1 MSNFVAVPL
10 REQIFQE
17 IFFVACDEFSWTEL
31 AAHLG
36 MDPRSASNLA
46 KVQSGKIDMTQALAA
61 PLQRLVGQWIRPA
74 RLLNLFG
81 ERWHPKVLPVLEA
94 EYAKAIIAKG
104 LVIDWET
111 PMPKTPTVT
120 GMALLSAICKAVG
133 VYDLPSL
140 AQKLGQ
146 QSIANLTRVQND
158 DMPVPTAWLIPL
170 QKLCGG
176 RVLPELIA
184 CKAKPDEALRFY
196 PLMRYIADQAPV
208 KPVIDPRAAVK
219 ERTKAI
225 EARRDEGRR
234 INREAR
240 NDALSATRAAA
251 AAERKAKAVVPSPGP
266 TPRPPQA
273 FKFRSKKRREP
284 LPTLPGQAM
293 LVVAEQPEMVHGF
306 ASIAAFFDLIEME
319 LGSYSRGVKHFSEA
333 ELHRLLK
340 FCVKLPVRVA
350 ILFAP
355 KAERK
360 YLLEKF
366 LKEFR
371 GRPRDNEA
379 PKVDDDD
386 EVPPEDFVDDDDY

>member
-61 PLQRLVGQWIRPA
+61 PLQRLVGRWIRPA
-74 RLLNLFG
+74 RLIHLFG
-81 ERWHPKVLPVLEA
+81 ERWHTKVLPVLEA
-94 EYAKAIIAKG
+94 EYSKAIRTEE
-104 LVIDWET
+104 LVIDWAT
-111 PMPKTPTVT
+111 PMPMTPTVT
-120 GMALLSAICKAVG
+120 GMALVSAICKAVE

-140 AQKLGQ
+140 AEKLGQ

-158 DMPVPTAWLIPL
+158 DMALPTAWLIPL

-176 RVLPELIA
+176 RVLPEIIA
-184 CKAKPDEALRFY
+184 SKAKPDDAPRFY
-196 PLMRYIADQAPV
+196 PLMRCIAERAPA
-208 KPVIDPRAAVK
+208 KPVIDPRVAVK
-219 ERTKAI
+219 ERKKAI
-225 EARRDEGRR
+225 KASRDAGRQK
-234 INREAR
+234 NREER
-240 NDALSATRAAA
+240 NAALSATRQAAK
-251 AAERKAKAVVPSPGP
+251 AERKAKAPAPRQPEKFVV
-266 TPRPPQA
+266 R
-273 FKFRSKKRREP
+273 KKRPEP

-355 KAERK
+355 KAERQR
-360 YLLEKF
+360 LLEKF

-379 PKVDDDD
+379 PKEDENEIPPEDVVDDDD
-386 EVPPEDFVDDDDY
+386 EY